1 MPRIRAILEY
11 MNFVILFVL
20 YIMTIEHI
28 DTNHMNGYELA
39 FIVYA
44 LAFSLDKAAAMREHG
59 LKVFASSLVNGFD
72 IFFVLIF
79 GVYLAARLIG
89 FWARNEGALEFGEDL
104 LAVGAVFMFP
114 RMVFMTLANNL
125 MILSIRSMLTEF
137 FCKLSCI
144 SLQLTNSPHGRRYS
158 VLLRLRVCDGQTSS
172 WYLQG
177 LRYLL
182 VDAQHLFRPGR
193 HRIPTVL

>member
-1 MPRIRAILEY
+1 MQSYKQRPIQIYNPHKAPILDHYRLKVPRIRAILEY
-11 MNFVILFVL
+11 VNFVILFVL
-20 YIMTIEHI
+20 YILTIEHI
-28 DTNHMNGYELA
+28 DTNYMNGYELA

-79 GVYLAARLIG
+79 CVYLAARLIG
-89 FWARNEGALEFGEDL
+89 FWTHNQDALEFGEDL
-104 LAVGAVFMFP
+104 IAVGAVFMFP

-137 FCKLSCI
+137 FCELIQRAS
-144 SLQLTNSPHGRRYS
+144 
-158 VLLRLRVCDGQTSS
+158 
-172 WYLQG
+172 
-177 LRYLL
+177 
-182 VDAQHLFRPGR
+182 
-193 HRIPTVL
+193 